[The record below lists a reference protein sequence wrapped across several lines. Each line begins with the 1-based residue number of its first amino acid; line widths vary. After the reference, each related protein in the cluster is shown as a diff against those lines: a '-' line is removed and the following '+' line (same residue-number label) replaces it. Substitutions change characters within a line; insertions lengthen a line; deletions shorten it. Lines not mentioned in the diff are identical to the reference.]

1 MQTSQPCREL
11 LARYVELL
19 RSRDL
24 PWYERSSSRQYWL
37 WHALSIG
44 AFVTTV
50 ATSAIAALMK
60 QEYLASHAQVLLV
73 ILPLIGA
80 AASAVL
86 SQFRF
91 RELEDLR
98 ERGRIEMEDIL
109 FCAEGLLAAAADEG
123 ACQKAYEETRKRVK
137 TLDLSQHRGHTEL
150 KVGSVSTES
159 LHARRS
165 AKSPE
170 AS

>member
-1 MQTSQPCREL
+1 MSDAQPCREL
-11 LARYVELL
+11 LVQYIATL
-19 RSRDL
+19 RKKDL
-24 PWYERSSSRQYWL
+24 PWYERSSNHQYWL
-37 WHALSIG
+37 WHAFSIG

-60 QEYLASHAQVLLV
+60 NEYLEAHAQVLLV
-73 ILPLIGA
+73 VLPLVSA
-80 AASAVL
+80 AAAAVL

-109 FCAEGLLAAAADEG
+109 FSADGLLAAAADEH

-137 TLDLSQHRGHTEL
+137 ALDLGQHLGHTEVTGAG
-150 KVGSVSTES
+150 KQVP
-159 LHARRS
+159 HA
-165 AKSPE
+165 
-170 AS
+170 

>member
-1 MQTSQPCREL
+1 MQSPQPCREL
-11 LARYVELL
+11 LAGYIEAL
-19 RSRDL
+19 RRKDL

-37 WHALSIG
+37 WHTLSIG

-60 QEYLASHAQVLLV
+60 QEYLAAHAQVLLV

-80 AASAVL
+80 ASSAVL

-109 FCAEGLLAAAADEG
+109 LSAEGLLAAAADDD
-123 ACQKAYEETRKRVK
+123 ACKRAYDETRKRVK
-137 TLDLSQHRGHTEL
+137 VLDLSQHRGHTEL
-150 KVGSVSTES
+150 KAGSVQPE
-159 LHARRS
+159 LQHARRTG
-165 AKSPE
+165 SPE
-170 AS
+170 A